1 MIPTDWFNWIIP
13 GDDITL
19 GFGQMQAAFAL
30 FLLSFVVFQ
39 FSPMMLVYLA
49 IAIVKR
55 IWFGLR
61 LIFVPISVHAWRN
74 RP

>member
-1 MIPTDWFNWIIP
+1 MIPDWVTWVIP

-19 GFGQMQAAFAL
+19 GFGQGQAAFAL
-30 FLLSFVVFQ
+30 FLLGFIVFQ

-49 IAIVKR
+49 IAIVR
-55 IWFGLR
+55 WTWFGLR